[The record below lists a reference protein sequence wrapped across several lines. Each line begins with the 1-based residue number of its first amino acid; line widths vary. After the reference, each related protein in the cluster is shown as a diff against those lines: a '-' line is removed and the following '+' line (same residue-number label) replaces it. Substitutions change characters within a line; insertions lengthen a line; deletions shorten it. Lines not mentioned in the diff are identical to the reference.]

1 MVRDFSENAKNTLY
15 EQIDSVTPQ
24 NMMEGVADFFGDL
37 DYQVRGWLGELCIE
51 NYVNNVDEYH
61 KLILDENNT
70 TKQQIDTV
78 FSDVSEVEHIY
89 AGRLQALQE
98 QLVKNTSYF
107 ERLSRMIAP
116 EKIVFLEH
124 VSIKLRENIG
134 DRTEFII
141 NMLLLGYEVAVDEEM
156 RALLEQ
162 KLADMTEN
170 RYGGK
175 SDISQMSEKE
185 MKKLICLYD
194 FLYPDTAKK
203 MDDILASGKNNTL
216 TDADKNKMK
225 YIAYTAPEP
234 YRSVYLG
241 YVDSYEVGSFGGK
254 IIWSDVE
261 NNQYYKYTDRTYFVD
276 TLTAFAGDP
285 RGEYTTWFH
294 ESGHATDCNAQTGL
308 WKFYCLNFSTYNE
321 TMGGEVTL
329 QDAIYYDVYNNIE
342 EKIRSVAGEEE
353 EVIETVLESFKYGA
367 EMENLTTDESKIR
380 NTVIRMYSIG
390 GIDDLSDVDSEAA
403 SDIYGGVTNLEIG
416 KNSGYGHRPHREKD
430 DTDETYQEKIDNYTY
445 WYHKDGNATGAQSKE
460 LFAEYFSYYM
470 TGDEEAIESMR
481 AHLPV
486 ACDVLDEMLEA
497 MAQELNSEE

>member
-51 NYVNNVDEYH
+51 NYVNNVDAYH
-61 KLILDENNT
+61 NLILDENNT

-78 FSDVSEVEHIY
+78 FSDVAEVEHIY
-89 AGRLQALQE
+89 AGRLQAVRE

-107 ERLSRMIAP
+107 ERLSQMIAP

-124 VSIKLRENIG
+124 VFVKLRESIG
-134 DRTEFII
+134 DRAEFII
-141 NMLLLGYEVAVDEEM
+141 NMLLLGHEVAVDEM

-175 SDISQMSEKE
+175 SDISQMSEEE

-216 TDADKNKMK
+216 TDADKNKIK

-241 YVDSYEVGSFGGK
+241 YVDSYEIGSFGGK

-321 TMGGEVTL
+321 TMGDEVTL

-342 EKIRSVAGEEE
+342 EKIRSVAGDEE
-353 EVIETVLESFKYGA
+353 EVIETVLESFKYGGNIA
-367 EMENLTTDESKIR
+367 NLSGYEIKIR
-380 NTVIRMYSIG
+380 EAVLKEYDEGGADSLIG
-390 GIDDLSDVDSEAA
+390 EVNEAA

-416 KNSGYGHRPHREKD
+416 KDRGYGHRPKREKD

-470 TGDEEAIESMR
+470 TGNENAINSMR
-481 AHLPV
+481 QHLPV
-486 ACDVLDEMLEA
+486 ACEVLDEMLETIK
-497 MAQELNSEE
+497 SEIEQ